1 MKLVT
6 DATILDGRGSG
17 PLSGHVIVVEGQTI
31 QAIAREGEIPRSP
44 DAEVIR
50 LPGLTVLPGM
60 IDSHVHLMGMQHMD
74 TRAHAFVGEGLRAAR
89 CVPQLRALLEAGITT
104 VRDCGGYTALALKQA
119 VAEGS
124 ILGPRIV
131 AAGRFVER
139 TGGADDAPYMPLEWA
154 QRGGPIGPRLADGPA
169 EIRKAVREQ
178 VRDGADLIKTCTTGA
193 TTTQALSNPNILEWS
208 TEEFTVLVDE
218 AHRLGK
224 PVAVH
229 AHALAGIRQAVECG
243 ADTIEHGTHLDE
255 ATARLMAQRGVFLVP
270 TWFVRHRVLTH
281 GEEFG
286 TPAWTLQRIRDAM
299 DDKHRAFRWAIDSG
313 VPIAMG
319 TDCSGQDL
327 LPHGLNALE
336 AELMVKAGLP
346 AREAIVAATSNA
358 ARALRIADEV
368 GTIQPGKRA
377 DLIAVPGDPLQDMGA
392 LRRVALVMQGGLVVV
407 DRRTAATDAR
417 EQLGASRG
425 ATTRTSPASPST
437 TTSR

>member
-1 MKLVT
+1 
-6 DATILDGRGSG
+6 
-17 PLSGHVIVVEGQTI
+17 
-31 QAIAREGEIPRSP
+31 
-44 DAEVIR
+44 
-50 LPGLTVLPGM
+50 
-60 IDSHVHLMGMQHMD
+60 
-74 TRAHAFVGEGLRAAR
+74 
-89 CVPQLRALLEAGITT
+89 
-104 VRDCGGYTALALKQA
+104 
-119 VAEGS
+119 
-124 ILGPRIV
+124 
-131 AAGRFVER
+131 
-139 TGGADDAPYMPLEWA
+139 
-154 QRGGPIGPRLADGPA
+154 
-169 EIRKAVREQ
+169 VREQ
-178 VRDGADLIKTCTTGA
+178 VRDSADLIKTCTTGA
-193 TTTQALSNPNILEWS
+193 TTTQALSNPNVLEWS
-208 TEEFTVLVDE
+208 TEKFMVLVDE

-255 ATARLMAQRGVFLVP
+255 ATARMMDQRGVFLVP
-270 TWFVRHRVLTH
+270 TWFVRHRIFTH

-286 TPAWTLQRIRDAM
+286 TPTWTLQRIRDAM
-299 DDKHRAFRWAIDSG
+299 DDKHRAFRRAIDSG
-313 VPIAMG
+313 VPIATG

-346 AREAIVAATSNA
+346 ARGAIVAATSNA

-377 DLIAVPGDPLQDMGA
+377 DLIAVPGDPLQDRGA

-407 DRRTAATDAR
+407 DRRTATDAR